1 MEMESIIENRNVHA
15 SMSFTLGWLLMN
27 YNIIMSWLEIDK
39 LKGQYY
45 ATTRAT
51 HVYFYIFLTLKIYL
65 MMVVW
70 LSITYVLLL
79 IFYFIVIKALGV
91 DSNIF
96 KDIIDGNQDA
106 LLELVRNQTS
116 TDSNKILDVKKITYM
131 IFGSYLPQHFMK
143 HHVNTLVVIL
153 TFTVLYSTVI
163 SRFSKHSESRL
174 LKSQLKLFFIL
185 LFIIFNITF
194 LLTMSRR

>member
-96 KDIIDGNQDA
+96 KNIIDGNEDA
-106 LLELVRNQTS
+106 LLELVRNQTN
-116 TDSNKILDVKKITYM
+116 TDSNKVLDVKKITYM

-174 LKSQLKLFFIL
+174 LKSQLKLFFLL

>member
-1 MEMESIIENRNVHA
+1 MEMESIIENKNVHA
-15 SMSFTLGWLLMN
+15 SMSFILGWLLMN

-39 LKGQYY
+39 IKGQYY
-45 ATTRAT
+45 ANKRAT
-51 HVYFYIFLTLKIYL
+51 HVYFYIYLTLKIYL

-96 KDIIDGNQDA
+96 KNIINGNQDA
-106 LLELVRNQTS
+106 LLDLVKNQTS
-116 TDSNKILDVKKITYM
+116 NDSNKVLDVKKITYM

-153 TFTVLYSTVI
+153 TFTLVYSTVI
-163 SRFSKHSESRL
+163 SPFSQHNESHF
-174 LKSQLKLFFIL
+174 LKSQLKLFYL
-185 LFIIFNITF
+185 LFFIIFNITF